1 MLRARPAAA
10 FEEAKIGYRRLILGV
25 SKNFAMFDSCC
36 RADSPRTHER
46 GCEIKTLT
54 LMHIVRRKG
63 FWRVV

>member
-10 FEEAKIGYRRLILGV
+10 FEEAKIGKILGV